1 METETDRN
9 SFIDGL
15 FSFESLPHTSIRSA
29 NSSSAMYNN
38 PHPPHSPV
46 PATNTPQSHTTRQ
59 LEQYSLFEKDKLC
72 VAIALPSYTY
82 MLLNKAKCINE
93 NLQVIYCDT
102 FAYNYFIHL
111 KTHYIMVCLN
121 GLHLCAHSHERFT
134 KYLVINYFSNYF
146 EDNKQNKKGI
156 KFYREK
162 EWGWD

>member
-1 METETDRN
+1 MAYSHLNLRRIHRYDQQIHLQPLT
-9 SFIDGL
+9 I
-15 FSFESLPHTSIRSA
+15 SLTSSTPL
-29 NSSSAMYNN
+29 SQ
-38 PHPPHSPV
+38 
-46 PATNTPQSHTTRQ
+46 PATSSPPSHTTRQ

-82 MLLNKAKCINE
+82 MLLYKAKCINE

-111 KTHYIMVCLN
+111 KIHDIMVCLN

-156 KFYREK
+156 TFYRERV
-162 EWGWD
+162 WGWD